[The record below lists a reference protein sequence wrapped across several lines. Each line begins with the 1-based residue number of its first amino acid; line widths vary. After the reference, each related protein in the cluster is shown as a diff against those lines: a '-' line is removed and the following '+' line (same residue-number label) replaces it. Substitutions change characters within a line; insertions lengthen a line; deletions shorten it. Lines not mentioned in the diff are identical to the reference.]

1 MQLAGYTVND
11 VIYALGETVVAT
23 ATAANGER
31 VVLKYLDSSRPSPE
45 FSARWRHEYA
55 VLRSIDSPFV
65 IKARALEQVGRGSV
79 LVLEAFA
86 ATNLAQ
92 LIARQ
97 VLDLSDKL
105 TLAIRLT
112 KALSAVHHHR
122 LIHGDIAPKNVL
134 VDAATLGLKL
144 CDFGL
149 STRLSNE
156 QRHAQD
162 VFLRGT
168 LDYMSPEQTGRTN
181 LDIDYRSDFYSLGVT
196 LYELFAGR
204 KPFQS
209 SDPMTLLHAQ
219 IATVPMPLHE
229 LDAAIPQPV
238 SALVQKLLAKHPDD
252 RYQSSFGLLQ
262 DLEACAER
270 WRLYRRIELTELGS
284 ADVPERF
291 CVAQKLYGRDAE
303 SAAILAAF
311 ERVSVGA
318 VELLLISGY
327 SGIGKT
333 ALVSELHRPVVARRG
348 YFVRGKCDQYS
359 RNQPF
364 AALIQAFQLLMRQ
377 LAVEGSERRQYWKTR
392 LNEAL
397 QDNAAAVV
405 DIIPELALLI
415 GSPPSLPALPAAE
428 SEQRFHI
435 AFAAF
440 VKTLAAH
447 GHPLLVFLDDLQW
460 ADAQTLRLLE
470 HLVRQDGDCS
480 ALIVG
485 AYRDNEVAAGDPLS
499 LTIAAIRNAQGRLEH
514 LQLTP
519 LGAQDVQQ
527 LVADTLHCAAAEAA
541 PLAALCLEKTQGNPF
556 FLGQF
561 LRNLSDKGDI
571 RYVRKDGAWR
581 WDLALIR
588 QRSMTDNVVDLMLQK
603 LAALEPATRAL
614 LALAAHLGESFDH
627 GQLMSVGDAD
637 AVATAAVL
645 WPALQENLVVPLNEG
660 YKFEH
665 SPELL
670 RSARYRFLHDR
681 VQQAAHELTPAPER
695 AALRLH
701 CGRRLLAASDD
712 AELEERLFII
722 LESLNAASELMTDP
736 AERARLLV
744 LNLRGGIRAKSAA
757 AYTAAV
763 ELLRRGEGLLL
774 PDAWQQQPELALT
787 VYKNLA
793 EAEYL
798 AGHFDVAEQ
807 RLVNLIEAAP
817 SVAAKVSLCL
827 TLVELMHLRGRF
839 SDGFVVLRQALALLG
854 RDFPESEEAAM
865 QCYLLEFAETEAALA
880 TRGESALLAQSEMR
894 DPERLLEMQVYYGL
908 AYATYQINRGVSYV
922 LGACRMVKTTLA
934 HGQCDLSCI
943 AYVTYQTAMA
953 ASGRSYPAVHAMG
966 RAARRL
972 AEQRENPYF
981 RLSVYQYFGGFYQHW
996 CEPLR
1001 ETLTYLEQGMVMG
1014 RAGINPLA
1022 AGYCALLRSVNRFSL
1037 GLPLDELVAECEQG
1051 LAFLKRSHQPSTEAM
1066 LRHGVLQP
1074 ALALLGKTKGTNS
1087 FDTAECDVSAYLA
1100 DAGGAPA
1107 IVLAFFSAAMVRHAY
1122 LFGDRAQWQSSSSR
1136 LAMVGLCLPDS
1147 PSMVEASFFTAL
1159 GLLLPEFSE
1168 ADAQESNR
1176 QLAEAQLHRFQTW
1189 ADHCPAN
1196 FRHKALLIAAELA
1209 RVRAEDRTAMEL
1221 YAQAIDAATE
1231 SGVVHCEALCN
1242 ERYALFWLSQHQQ
1255 QLASNFIREAYFHYR
1270 RWGASAKCRQ
1280 IETQWPQVPF
1290 RSIELRYSSSDL
1302 GSSFR
1307 HGSEQ
1312 TGFLDLQ
1319 SLLKASQ
1326 LLSQEIHLESLLE
1339 KMLGVLLENAGAE
1352 MGAIVVADD
1361 EDDELVV
1368 EVMGRL
1374 SGGRLIE
1381 CRRIGRRLADTRKD
1395 HNPLLPSGLIE
1406 YVQLARSALVVNDP
1420 ASDERFGQSRYL
1432 DDHRPKSVL
1441 CLPVVTQGK
1450 LVAVIYLENNLMENA
1465 FTGKHLKTLELLSAQ
1480 AAISLVNAQL
1490 YESLERKVQART
1502 EELRQMTMKDG
1513 LTGIANRRS
1522 FDERLGVEWQ
1532 RSLRNGQPLTL
1543 LMLDIDHFKAFNDHY
1558 GHHEGDGCI
1567 RAVAQALK
1575 HTANRSSDLVARYGG
1590 EEFAILL
1597 PETDAASA
1605 EQVAATC
1612 LSAIAALGLPHVVS
1626 PVGAH
1631 VSVSIGICTL
1641 VVASE
1646 STTESLITRADQALY
1661 QAKRSGRNR
1670 YCQA

>member
-23 ATAANGER
+23 ATSANGER

-65 IKARALEQVGRGSV
+65 IKARALEQVGRGAV

-97 VLDLSDKL
+97 TLDFSDKL

-149 STRLSNE
+149 STRLNTE

-181 LDIDYRSDFYSLGVT
+181 LDIDYRSDFYSLGVS

-209 SDPMTLLHAQ
+209 GDPITLLHAQ
-219 IATVPMPLHE
+219 IATVPTPLHE

-270 WRLYRRIELTELGS
+270 WRLYRRIELSELGT

-291 CVAQKLYGRDAE
+291 CVAQKLYGREAE
-303 SAAILAAF
+303 SSAILAAF
-311 ERVSVGA
+311 DRVSVGA

-364 AALIQAFQLLMRQ
+364 AALIQAFQLLIRQ
-377 LAVEGSERRQYWKTR
+377 IAVEGSERRQYWKTR

-405 DIIPELALLI
+405 EIIPELALLI
-415 GSPPSLPALPAAE
+415 GSPPSLAVLPAAE
-428 SEQRFHI
+428 SERRFHI
-435 AFAAF
+435 AFAGF
-440 VKTLAAH
+440 VKALAAH

-460 ADAQTLRLLE
+460 ADSQTLRLLE
-470 HLVRQDGDCS
+470 HLVRDDGECS

-499 LTIAAIRNAQGRLEH
+499 LTIASIRSAQGRLEH
-514 LQLTP
+514 LQLAP
-519 LGAQDVQQ
+519 LGAREVQQ
-527 LVADTLHCAAAEAA
+527 LVADTLHCAPAEAA

-561 LRNLSDKGDI
+561 LRNLNGKGDI
-571 RYVRKDGAWR
+571 RYVRKEGAWR

-614 LALAAHLGESFDH
+614 LALAAHLGDSFDH
-627 GQLMSVGDAD
+627 AQLMSVGERD
-637 AVATAAVL
+637 AVATAEVL
-645 WPALQENLVVPLNEG
+645 WPALQENLLVPLNEG

-670 RSARYRFLHDR
+670 RTARYRFLHDR
-681 VQQAAHELTPAPER
+681 VQQAAHELTPASER
-695 AALRLH
+695 PALRLH
-701 CGRRLLAASDD
+701 CGRLLLAACNE

-722 LESLNAASELMTDP
+722 LESLNAAIELMTDP
-736 AERARLLV
+736 AERARLLA
-744 LNLRGGIRAKSAA
+744 LNLRGGIRAKSSA

-763 ELLRRGEGLLL
+763 ELLRQGESLLP

-807 RLVNLIEAAP
+807 RLVRLIAQAP
-817 SVAAKVSLCL
+817 AVAAKVTLCL
-827 TLVELMHLRGRF
+827 ALVELLHLRGRF
-839 SDGFVVLRQALALLG
+839 ADAFVVLCRALALLG
-854 RDFPESEEAAM
+854 RDFPESEEEAM
-865 QCYLLEFAETEAALA
+865 QCYLAEFAETEATLA
-880 TRGESALLAQSEMR
+880 AQDEAALLTQSEMR

-908 AYATYQINRGVSYV
+908 AYATYQINRGISYV

-953 ASGRSYPAVHAMG
+953 ASGRPYPAVHAMG
-966 RAARRL
+966 RLARKL
-972 AEQRENPYF
+972 SEQRDNPYF

-1001 ETLTYLEQGMVMG
+1001 ETLPYLEQGMVMG

-1022 AGYCALLRSVNRFSL
+1022 AGYCALLRSVNRFAI

-1051 LAFLKRSHQPSTEAM
+1051 LAFLKRSHQPSHRSDVAPRGDAAGAGPARQDLERGEF
-1066 LRHGVLQP
+1066 RHRGMRREQLFFRCRECTTDRARFLQHGDGPPCLSVRRSRTMAGQFVATGDDRPVPAGQSVDGGGQLLYGTRVAAPGVCRCRHAGVELAARRGP
-1074 ALALLGKTKGTNS
+1074 ASSLPGLGRSLPGEFS
-1087 FDTAECDVSAYLA
+1087 PQGLA
-1100 DAGGAPA
+1100 DCRGIGPRAGRRSCRDGAVRAGHRCRRGVRHRPLRSPVQRA
-1107 IVLAFFSAAMVRHAY
+1107 LCPVLAVATSATVGQQLHPRSLLPLSTLGRECKVPPDRGTLATGSVPFDRIA
-1122 LFGDRAQWQSSSSR
+1122 LFRIRSRQQFPSR
-1136 LAMVGLCLPDS
+1136 LRADRLPRS
-1147 PSMVEASFFTAL
+1147 PV
-1159 GLLLPEFSE
+1159 P
-1168 ADAQESNR
+1168 AQGQPVAVAGN
-1176 QLAEAQLHRFQTW
+1176 
-1189 ADHCPAN
+1189 P
-1196 FRHKALLIAAELA
+1196 
-1209 RVRAEDRTAMEL
+1209 
-1221 YAQAIDAATE
+1221 
-1231 SGVVHCEALCN
+1231 
-1242 ERYALFWLSQHQQ
+1242 
-1255 QLASNFIREAYFHYR
+1255 
-1270 RWGASAKCRQ
+1270 
-1280 IETQWPQVPF
+1280 
-1290 RSIELRYSSSDL
+1290 
-1302 GSSFR
+1302 
-1307 HGSEQ
+1307 
-1312 TGFLDLQ
+1312 
-1319 SLLKASQ
+1319 
-1326 LLSQEIHLESLLE
+1326 
-1339 KMLGVLLENAGAE
+1339 LGVA
-1352 MGAIVVADD
+1352 
-1361 EDDELVV
+1361 
-1368 EVMGRL
+1368 
-1374 SGGRLIE
+1374 
-1381 CRRIGRRLADTRKD
+1381 TRKD
-1395 HNPLLPSGLIE
+1395 
-1406 YVQLARSALVVNDP
+1406 AR
-1420 ASDERFGQSRYL
+1420 R
-1432 DDHRPKSVL
+1432 
-1441 CLPVVTQGK
+1441 
-1450 LVAVIYLENNLMENA
+1450 VA
-1465 FTGKHLKTLELLSAQ
+1465 
-1480 AAISLVNAQL
+1480 
-1490 YESLERKVQART
+1490 RKC
-1502 EELRQMTMKDG
+1502 
-1513 LTGIANRRS
+1513 RR
-1522 FDERLGVEWQ
+1522 
-1532 RSLRNGQPLTL
+1532 
-1543 LMLDIDHFKAFNDHY
+1543 
-1558 GHHEGDGCI
+1558 GDGRDCP
-1567 RAVAQALK
+1567 R
-1575 HTANRSSDLVARYGG
+1575 R
-1590 EEFAILL
+1590 
-1597 PETDAASA
+1597 
-1605 EQVAATC
+1605 
-1612 LSAIAALGLPHVVS
+1612 
-1626 PVGAH
+1626 
-1631 VSVSIGICTL
+1631 
-1641 VVASE
+1641 
-1646 STTESLITRADQALY
+1646 
-1661 QAKRSGRNR
+1661 
-1670 YCQA
+1670 